1 MDKYFTQIE
10 KGEGVIPE
18 NLATALEVAL
28 GCPYYELDFCSLY
41 ESDFTEDEIAEF
53 ESVFYKGTEKGELV
67 WKEDSSSGSEELYRY
82 LTDSGEVIVQ
92 TSRGTGGTVTNF
104 WRKP

>member
-1 MDKYFTQIE
+1 MDKYFTKIE
-10 KGEGVIPE
+10 KGEGVMPE
-18 NLATALEVAL
+18 NLAAALEVAL
-28 GCPYYELDFCSLY
+28 GLPYYELDFCSLY
-41 ESDFTEDEIAEF
+41 ESDFSDEEIEHFETIVFNGADKGSLIWSDNFSSESED
-53 ESVFYKGTEKGELV
+53 
-67 WKEDSSSGSEELYRY
+67 LYRY